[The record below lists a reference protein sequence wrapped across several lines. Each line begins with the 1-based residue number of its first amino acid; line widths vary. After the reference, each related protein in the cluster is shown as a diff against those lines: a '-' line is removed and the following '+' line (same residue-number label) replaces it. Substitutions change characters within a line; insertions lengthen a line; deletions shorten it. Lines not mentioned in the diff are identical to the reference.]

1 VGKRAVILEWPE
13 PGHSLLSR
21 VLGDLA
27 DRVEVDPFHNDHAK
41 LADRV
46 CRDSEIV
53 CFHIDLTLR
62 RGLKL
67 EIAQWSRQLEKQ
79 GRFVVNGFVQDI
91 SKRSLARHLRK
102 IRLPTCIATKRGP
115 ADELLFVK
123 TNLNYGGR
131 KEKTLPPEILGAAR
145 LAGWISPE
153 IGPYSYR
160 MLARKDVPPGLW
172 NDRAHIIEK
181 FVTNSQDSFVRVYFS
196 GVQIIIV
203 VAYAPGP
210 IKKLC
215 GDPRDTNY
223 ITSIDHL
230 KEGADDFDLSDSLK
244 AAVCRFVEETPV
256 EFGCIDLV
264 HDDSDHYY
272 IVDLNTTPSG
282 AAETDPEL
290 NEYLR
295 VGITDPAWRKA
306 IRWRDSPLL

>member
-1 VGKRAVILEWPE
+1 VSKLAVIVEWPE

-27 DRVEVDPFHNDHAK
+27 DRVEVDPFRDGHAK
-41 LADRV
+41 LEDWIS
-46 CRDSEIV
+46 CRSEIV
-53 CFHIDLTLR
+53 CFHVDLTLR

-67 EIAQWSRQLEKQ
+67 KIAKWSRQLEEQ

-102 IRLPTCIATKRGP
+102 IGLPTCIATRRGP

-145 LAGWISPE
+145 LAGWISPV
-153 IGPYSYR
+153 GPYSYHV
-160 MLARKDVPPGLW
+160 LARKDVPPGLW

-196 GVQIIIV
+196 GVQIVIV

-230 KEGADDFDLSDSLK
+230 KEGASDFDLSDSLK
-244 AAVCRFVEETPV
+244 ATVCRFVEETPV

-264 HDDSDHYY
+264 HDDFDHYY
-272 IVDLNTTPSG
+272 IIDLNTTPSG
-282 AAETDPEL
+282 AAEVDVEL

-306 IRWRDSPLL
+306 ICRRDSPLL

>member
-1 VGKRAVILEWPE
+1 
-13 PGHSLLSR
+13 
-21 VLGDLA
+21 
-27 DRVEVDPFHNDHAK
+27 
-41 LADRV
+41 
-46 CRDSEIV
+46 
-53 CFHIDLTLR
+53 
-62 RGLKL
+62 
-67 EIAQWSRQLEKQ
+67 
-79 GRFVVNGFVQDI
+79 VQDI

-102 IRLPTCIATKRGP
+102 IRLPTCIATKRGH
-115 ADELLFVK
+115 ADESLFVK

-131 KEKTLPPEILGAAR
+131 KEKTLPPEIVGSASLS
-145 LAGWISPE
+145 GWISPE

-160 MLARKDVPPGLW
+160 VMARKDVPAGLW
-172 NDRAHIIEK
+172 TDKAHVIER
-181 FVTNSQDSFVRVYFS
+181 FVTNSEGSFVRVYFS
-196 GVQIIIV
+196 GVQIIMV

-230 KEGADDFDLSDSLK
+230 KEGAEDFDLSDSLK

-295 VGITDPAWRKA
+295 LGIIDPAWRKA
-306 IRWRDSPLL
+306 TRRKDSPLL

>member
-1 VGKRAVILEWPE
+1 VAKRAVILEWPA
-13 PGHSLLSR
+13 PGDSLLSR
-21 VLGDLA
+21 VLGNLA
-27 DRVEVDPFHNDHAK
+27 DRVEVDPFRDVPARF
-41 LADRV
+41 AERV
-46 CRDSEIV
+46 CGDSEIV
-53 CFHIDLTLR
+53 CFHIDLTFR

-67 EIAQWSRQLEKQ
+67 RVAEWSRHLEEE
-79 GRFVVNGFVQDI
+79 GRFVVNGLVQDI
-91 SKRSLARHLRK
+91 SKRSLARHLRT
-102 IRLPTCIATKRGP
+102 ICLPTCIATRRGP
-115 ADELLFVK
+115 ANELLFVK

-131 KEKTLPPEILGAAR
+131 KEKTLPSEVLDATR
-145 LAGWISPE
+145 LAGWVSRD

-160 MLARKDVPPGLW
+160 VLARKDVPAGLW
-172 NDRAHIIEK
+172 NDRAYVIER
-181 FVTNSQDSFVRVYFS
+181 FVTNAQDSFVRVYFS

-215 GDPRDTNY
+215 ADPRDTNY
-223 ITSIDHL
+223 ITNTDHL
-230 KEGADDFDLSDSLK
+230 KEGAEDFDLSDTLK

-306 IRWRDSPLL
+306 TRRRDSPLL